1 MERTRKNRDVGK
13 NKQQQKTKVRIEQ
26 FTSSG
31 LRSDEQAKRNAIKKE
46 YPSVKVAAEKTCWLA
61 THNKAIATH
70 DFGLERMEVHKED
83 PEEVFEMLEK
93 LGEGYDQL

>member
-1 MERTRKNRDVGK
+1 
-13 NKQQQKTKVRIEQ
+13 
-26 FTSSG
+26 
-31 LRSDEQAKRNAIKKE
+31 
-46 YPSVKVAAEKTCWLA
+46 VAAEKTCWLA

-70 DFGLERMEVHKED
+70 TILERERMEVHKED